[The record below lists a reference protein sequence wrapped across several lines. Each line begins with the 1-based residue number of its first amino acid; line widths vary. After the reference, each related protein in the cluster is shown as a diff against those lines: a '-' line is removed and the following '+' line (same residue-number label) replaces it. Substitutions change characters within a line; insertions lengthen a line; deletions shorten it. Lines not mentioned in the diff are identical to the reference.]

1 MFKKWLK
8 KIKVTNKQEISKSTD
23 NFYKNGSGIKHMT
36 TNSLKNKIVL
46 IAGGG
51 KGIGKAIAKCFASE
65 GAKVMITARTQ
76 KDLEATSAEIKHNNG
91 ECHIYAGDITDADSV
106 NKMFIELKSHYGA
119 PDICVNSTGT
129 AGFGFVQD
137 FPVKEFKKI
146 MNLNVNA
153 AYNFIQESVKLM
165 EANGNKGKIITI
177 GSIASRWTERGG
189 SGAYTASKHA
199 VYAMVESVARQL
211 HGSESNIAVSIICPG
226 VVDTP
231 LTNPNKKSQ
240 PHWLKP
246 ETIAASALHIATAP
260 VNANILDVTVFGMKD
275 KPW

>member
-8 KIKVTNKQEISKSTD
+8 KIKVITNQKISKSSD
-23 NFYKNGSGIKHMT
+23 DFYKNEADTQYIPN
-36 TNSLKNKIVL
+36 NSLKDKIVL
-46 IAGGG
+46 IAGAG
-51 KGIGKAIAKCFASE
+51 KGIGKAIAKRFASE
-65 GAKVMITARTQ
+65 GAKVMINSRTQ
-76 KDLEATSAEIKHNNG
+76 KDLEDTLAEIKEDDG
-91 ECHIYAGDITDADSV
+91 DCHIYVGDITNPETV
-106 NKMFIELKSHYGA
+106 RKMFIELKSHYGA
-119 PDICVNSTGT
+119 PDICVNSAGT
-129 AGFGFVQD
+129 AGFGFIQD
-137 FPVKEFKKI
+137 FPVKEFQKI

-153 AYNFIQESVKLM
+153 AYNFIQEAVKLM

-211 HGSESNIAVSIICPG
+211 HGSESNIAVSMLCPG

-231 LTNPNKKSQ
+231 LTNPNKNSQ

-260 VNANILDVTVFGMKD
+260 VNANIFDVTVFGMKD

>member
-8 KIKVTNKQEISKSTD
+8 KIKVRTKHEISKSTD
-23 NFYKNGSGIKHMT
+23 NFYKNGTGIQHIQN
-36 TNSLKNKIVL
+36 NSLKDKIVL
-46 IAGGG
+46 VAGGG

-65 GAKVMITARTQ
+65 GAKVMINSRTQ
-76 KDLEATSAEIKHNNG
+76 KDLEDTSAEIKENNG
-91 ECHIYAGDITDADSV
+91 VSHTYVGDITDPEIV
-106 NKMFIELKSHYGA
+106 RKMFIEIKSYYGA
-119 PDICVNSTGT
+119 PDICVNSAGT
-129 AGFGFVQD
+129 AAFGLIQD
-137 FPVKEFKKI
+137 FPVKEFQKI

-153 AYNFIQESVKLM
+153 AYNFIQEAVKSM

-211 HGSESNIAVSIICPG
+211 HGSESNIAVSMLCPG

-231 LTNPNKKSQ
+231 LTNPNKNSQ

-260 VNANILDVTVFGMKD
+260 VNANIFDVTVFGMKD